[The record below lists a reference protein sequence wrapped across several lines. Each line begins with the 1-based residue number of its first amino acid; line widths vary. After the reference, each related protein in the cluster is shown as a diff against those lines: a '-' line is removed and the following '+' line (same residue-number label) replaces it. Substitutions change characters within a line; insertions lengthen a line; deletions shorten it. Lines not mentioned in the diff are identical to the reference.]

1 MSETPPPPEIIADEA
16 GLERLAQALEPVPSF
31 AVDTESNSLH
41 AYRERVCL
49 IQISIPGR
57 DFIIDPLPLGT
68 EIGRLRSAFA
78 DPARQKVF
86 HAAEYDIL
94 CLKRDF
100 EIELVNL
107 FDTMVAARTLGWPQ
121 TGLASLLESRFTIKL
136 DKRFQRAD
144 WGHRPLSEAE
154 LDYAR
159 MDTRYLLELRDLMI
173 GELNTVGR
181 LAEAEEEFARLTRLA
196 PEPPRVDYDAFWR
209 LPGARELSG
218 QQAAILSALFQ
229 YRERQAMQID
239 LPPFKVIGND
249 TLVVVAQRAPRDV
262 NELRGIPGM
271 TAGQIRR
278 HGVALVE
285 AVRRGAEAQPLR
297 PPRPVHE
304 PDDVRER
311 YERLRNWRKSK
322 AAVRGVESDVIIPRE
337 ALWEMARRTPR
348 TIEELA
354 TLEQLGPWRR
364 EAYGHEL
371 LDILRK

>member
-1 MSETPPPPEIIADEA
+1 M
-16 GLERLAQALEPVPSF
+16 
-31 AVDTESNSLH
+31 
-41 AYRERVCL
+41 
-49 IQISIPGR
+49 
-57 DFIIDPLPLGT
+57 
-68 EIGRLRSAFA
+68 
-78 DPARQKVF
+78 
-86 HAAEYDIL
+86 
-94 CLKRDF
+94 
-100 EIELVNL
+100 
-107 FDTMVAARTLGWPQ
+107 
-121 TGLASLLESRFTIKL
+121 
-136 DKRFQRAD
+136 
-144 WGHRPLSEAE
+144 
-154 LDYAR
+154 
-159 MDTRYLLELRDLMI
+159 
-173 GELNTVGR
+173 
-181 LAEAEEEFARLTRLA
+181 
-196 PEPPRVDYDAFWR
+196 
-209 LPGARELSG
+209 
-218 QQAAILSALFQ
+218 
-229 YRERQAMQID
+229 
-239 LPPFKVIGND
+239 
-249 TLVVVAQRAPRDV
+249 